1 MTAIPEVS
9 EEVSTFKEHLKTYI
23 IYKIEDEKIIVV
35 EKIGAS
41 GASHDDFV
49 NDLTGDE
56 KASQCRYG
64 LCDFR
69 YVSDGTDGMDVGM
82 NVSKR
87 VLIVWKPDTAKIKEK
102 MLYQVAFDTMALAL
116 QKESGVG
123 KYIEA
128 TDTSECSKEA
138 LDKKVR

>member
-1 MTAIPEVS
+1 MGQRPDLNET
-9 EEVSTFKEHLKTYI
+9 
-23 IYKIEDEKIIVV
+23 
-35 EKIGAS
+35 S

-102 MLYQVAFDTMALAL
+102 MLYQGKLPDSNANIFLPTAKISHTTDVHLFPAFINDLA
-116 QKESGVG
+116 SYRNTG
-123 KYIEA
+123 
-128 TDTSECSKEA
+128 TT
-138 LDKKVR
+138 KKS